1 MPRVTRPG
9 FLLAIEGGD
18 GVGKS
23 TVAAH
28 VADRLLDDGHDVVL
42 TGEPGTGGIGR
53 LIRACLA
60 DEAHTSPRALLGLY
74 LAARAQHVD
83 TLLRPALAAGK
94 VVVCDRY
101 VASTV
106 AYQGAGAQVFPG
118 PVIEHLDELL
128 GSDGVLPDVTILLD
142 LPALAAAAR
151 VRRRAGR
158 PDHFERQAI
167 AWHARVRE
175 AYRAMAAADPEGWV
189 TVDAREP
196 LGAVQ
201 AAAAQAAR
209 AAVRARAVH
218 GGAA

>member
-1 MPRVTRPG
+1 MTRPG

-18 GVGKS
+18 GAGKS

-28 VADRLLDDGHDVVL
+28 VADLLRADGHDVVL
-42 TGEPGTGGIGR
+42 TGEPGTGSIGL
-53 LIRACLA
+53 LIRAWLA
-60 DEAHTSPRALLGLY
+60 DEAHASHRALLGLY

-101 VASTV
+101 VASTM
-106 AYQGAGAQVFPG
+106 AYQGAGAQVYPG
-118 PVIEHLDELL
+118 PVIAHLDELL
-128 GSDGVLPDVTILLD
+128 GSDGVLPDLTILLD
-142 LPALAAAAR
+142 LPALASAAR
-151 VRRRAGR
+151 VRRRGGQ
-158 PDHFERQAI
+158 PDHFERQDV
-167 AWHARVRE
+167 AWRTRVRE
-175 AYRAMAAADPEGWV
+175 AYRAMAAADPQGWV

-209 AAVRARAVH
+209 AAVRARTVH